1 MKEGMATR
9 VTTQVDRERTEL
21 AMKERLKD

>member
-1 MKEGMATR
+1 MATR